1 MKYVFVSLCVWWCGG
16 GLKPPSIPTL
26 DSPLLFH
33 KNSKKDLLEANRETP
48 TEPHNMVD
56 DLATTD

>member
-1 MKYVFVSLCVWWCGG
+1 MVWCG
-16 GLKPPSIPTL
+16 GLKPLSIPTL